1 MGHRPARSHR
11 QPYLHA
17 EEPLERNIKLAHES
31 FQGMPR
37 IKARLRQKVWW
48 PNMDNQIEQF
58 IRACHPCQL
67 VGTSSKAEPIRSATL
82 SEGPWADMA
91 VDLQEIAIP
100 GGQPSSRG
108 SKQLLP
114 VA

>member
-1 MGHRPARSHR
+1 
-11 QPYLHA
+11 
-17 EEPLERNIKLAHES
+17 
-31 FQGMPR
+31 
-37 IKARLRQKVWW
+37 
-48 PNMDNQIEQF
+48 MDNQIEQF

-82 SEGPWADMA
+82 SEGPWA